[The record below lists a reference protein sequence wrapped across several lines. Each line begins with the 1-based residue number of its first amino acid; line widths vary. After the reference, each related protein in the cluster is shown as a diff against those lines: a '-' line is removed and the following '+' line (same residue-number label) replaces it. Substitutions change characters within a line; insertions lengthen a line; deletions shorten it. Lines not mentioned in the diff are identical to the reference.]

1 LDDPR
6 YIFRTE
12 VPAHPL
18 DVILARPTD
27 RSVTVSV
34 LAYQEREGVIEYGLA
49 PGALSAKTAA
59 FALRAG
65 QAQSVV
71 LSGLKPG
78 TRHFYRL
85 ATRASGGAWE
95 REPECTFMTQR
106 SAGEGFQFVMQAD
119 SHLDYNTEPALYLRA
134 LANMAVDRPDF
145 LIDLGDTFMN
155 DKHRGREAIS
165 AHYLAQ
171 RFYFGNAAHSM
182 PLFFVQGNHDGEA
195 GRWLDGGTDNLAVWS
210 NQKRKSL
217 FPNPV
222 PGGIYTGNAKPD
234 PVAGLLENYY
244 AWEWGDALF
253 VVLDPFWFTPRRKGE
268 DENWTRTLG
277 REQYD
282 WLAQTLQK
290 SRAKYRFVF
299 LPHLVG
305 GQGKEARGGAE
316 ASAWYEWGGNSPEGE
331 ALFGQKRP
339 GWPMPVH
346 ALLTLLRG
354 LERYKKVNPLIFSSR
369 F

>member
-1 LDDPR
+1 
-6 YIFRTE
+6 
-12 VPAHPL
+12 
-18 DVILARPTD
+18 
-27 RSVTVSV
+27 
-34 LAYQEREGVIEYGLA
+34 
-49 PGALSAKTAA
+49 
-59 FALRAG
+59 
-65 QAQSVV
+65 
-71 LSGLKPG
+71 
-78 TRHFYRL
+78 
-85 ATRASGGAWE
+85 
-95 REPECTFMTQR
+95 
-106 SAGEGFQFVMQAD
+106 
-119 SHLDYNTEPALYLRA
+119 
-134 LANMAVDRPDF
+134 
-145 LIDLGDTFMN
+145 
-155 DKHRGREAIS
+155 
-165 AHYLAQ
+165 
-171 RFYFGNAAHSM
+171 M

-346 ALLTLLRG
+346 ALLKQHHVQAVFHGHDHLYVHQERDGIVYQEVPQPGYGRYDNTRSAEEYGYRSGTVQGSSGHLRVSVG
-354 LERYKKVNPLIFSSR
+354 PRKAVVEYVRAYLPGDERDGRRNGAVSHRYELSPQ
-369 F
+369 